1 MAEKAGGLKTGK
13 GGRKVMRGETRLPL
27 SKGTPSPYNWRA
39 MTEPKLRIGTRGSP
53 LALAQAHQVR
63 DLLAAT
69 NGALAEPGA
78 LSVEVIKT
86 TGDAVLDRP
95 LSEIGGK
102 GLFTKEL
109 DEAMMAGRID
119 IAVHSMKDVATVLP
133 PGIILPCVLK
143 REDPRDVFIG
153 RDAARLEDL
162 PRGAVVGTASLRR
175 GAQVLAA
182 RPDVSVVPFRGNV
195 QTRLAKLERGEAAG
209 TLLALAGLNRL
220 GMAHVATTIFETE
233 VMLPAVAQGA
243 VGVTCREGDFEIH
256 KWLAPLDHRETALC
270 VTMERAFLARLDG
283 SCRTP
288 IAGLAR
294 LDASGERVSFRGMII
309 RPDGKVVHET
319 TREGLAAEG
328 IAMGDDAGVELLA
341 KAGPGFFGA

>member
-1 MAEKAGGLKTGK
+1 MIKQA
-13 GGRKVMRGETRLPL
+13 P
-27 SKGTPSPYNWRA
+27 
-39 MTEPKLRIGTRGSP
+39 LRIGTRGSP

-63 DLLAAT
+63 DLLIAT
-69 NGALAEPGA
+69 HPVLSEPDA
-78 LSVEVIKT
+78 VRVDVIKT
-86 TGDAVLDRP
+86 TGDLVLDKP

-109 DEAMMAGRID
+109 DEAMLDGRID

-133 PGIILPCVLK
+133 PGIILPCMLE

-153 RDAARLEDL
+153 RNGVALAKL
-162 PRGAVVGTASLRR
+162 PRGSVVGTASLRR

-220 GMAHVATTIFETE
+220 GMAHVATTIFDTE

-243 VGVTCREGDFEIH
+243 VGVTCREDDRQVQA
-256 KWLAPLDHRETALC
+256 WLSPLDHRETAVC

-294 LDASGERVSFRGMII
+294 LDSSGEWMSFRGMII

-319 TREGLAAEG
+319 TREGPIADG
-328 IAMGDDAGVELLA
+328 VAMGDDAGFELLS
-341 KAGPGFFGA
+341 KAGRGFFRVGS

>member
-1 MAEKAGGLKTGK
+1 
-13 GGRKVMRGETRLPL
+13 
-27 SKGTPSPYNWRA
+27 
-39 MTEPKLRIGTRGSP
+39 MTHQPVLRIGTRGSP

-63 DLLAAT
+63 DLLIAT
-69 NGALAEPGA
+69 HPA
-78 LSVEVIKT
+78 LSEPDAVRVDVIKT
-86 TGDAVLDRP
+86 TGDIVLDKP

-109 DEAMMAGRID
+109 DEAMLDGRID

-133 PGIILPCVLK
+133 PGIILPCILE

-153 RDAARLEDL
+153 RDGATLADL
-162 PRGAVVGTASLRR
+162 PRAAVVGTASLRR

-182 RPDVSVVPFRGNV
+182 RPDVSVIPFRGNV

-220 GMAHVATTIFETE
+220 GMAHVATTIFDTD

-243 VGVTCREGDFEIH
+243 VGVTCREGDRQAQA
-256 KWLAPLDHRETALC
+256 WLAPLDHRDTAVC
-270 VTMERAFLARLDG
+270 VTMERTFLARLDG

-294 LDASGERVSFRGMII
+294 LDSSGMRMSFRGMII

-319 TREGLAAEG
+319 TREGPVADG

-341 KAGPGFFGA
+341 KAGQGFFQVRA